1 MEMKELELRVER
13 GTGVEPHN
21 KILYSWRKSAVL
33 TLIP

>member
-1 MEMKELELRVER
+1 MEMKELQWRVER
-13 GTGVEPHN
+13 GTGVEPYT